1 MRAPQIVVG
10 LVAALALAG
19 AGFFVGMTVA
29 QARTGSPDAVTSAA
43 NASPARGAVGAGARQ
58 GGGQLGGQTPVNGR
72 VIAVNESSITVALRP
87 FGQGGQGAAQ
97 ASASP
102 EATSQIVLVGGSTRI
117 VKTTETDIK
126 LADIRVN
133 DQVTVIGTTDTT
145 GMLSANAIVVGGGNV
160 LGQLFCTNP
169 AVNPNLAGGGARPS
183 ATPSGR
189 P

>member
-1 MRAPQIVVG
+1 MRPPQIVIG

-29 QARTGSPDAVTSAA
+29 QARTASSDAVTPAA
-43 NASPARGAVGAGARQ
+43 NASPARGAGGAGARQ

-72 VIAVNESSITVALRP
+72 VIAVNEGSITVALRP
-87 FGQGGQGAAQ
+87 FGQGGQAAAQ

-102 EATSQIVLVGGSTRI
+102 EATSQIVLIGGNTRI

-126 LADIRVN
+126 LADIKVN

-145 GMLSANAIVVGGGNV
+145 GMLSANAIVVGGVNV
-160 LGQLFCTNP
+160 LGQLFGTNP
-169 AVNPNLAGGGARPS
+169 AVNPNLGGGGARPS
-183 ATPSGR
+183 ASPSPR